1 MTTGQIIDF
10 SSGQV
15 TNNASV
21 TNQTSYQYKRFAA
34 SGNVDTIQLN
44 LTDNTLSNMDFQTQL
59 DCLNKMKDTATE
71 PSGYMNTG
79 RILSSIS
86 NETLPLD
93 HSFQHNHQDINSEIT
108 QLDNDEVEERDVP
121 HDAGCIDVTDE
132 QDKMCKIFSIMAFT
146 HSDEACMDLFHIL
159 KTSNVPLVMFDRIV
173 RWLKRHECNIASHGT
188 SGLLSRNNF
197 IESMNKKMYI
207 NSASIMKPK
216 LHQTLLSSGRTS
228 NVVIF
233 Q

>member
-1 MTTGQIIDF
+1 MTTGQIIDL

-21 TNQTSYQYKRFAA
+21 PNQTSYQYKRFAA
-34 SGNVDTIQLN
+34 SGIVDTIQLN

-86 NETLPLD
+86 NETLPLN

-121 HDAGCIDVTDE
+121 H
-132 QDKMCKIFSIMAFT
+132 
-146 HSDEACMDLFHIL
+146 HH
-159 KTSNVPLVMFDRIV
+159 
-173 RWLKRHECNIASHGT
+173 
-188 SGLLSRNNF
+188 
-197 IESMNKKMYI
+197 
-207 NSASIMKPK
+207 
-216 LHQTLLSSGRTS
+216 
-228 NVVIF
+228 NVVYHGIDPVLWILDLLM
-233 Q
+233 

>member
-1 MTTGQIIDF
+1 MIGHFD
-10 SSGQV
+10 V
-15 TNNASV
+15 YYLYASV

-44 LTDNTLSNMDFQTQL
+44 IIDNTLSNMDFQTQL

-121 HDAGCIDVTDE
+121 HDAGCIDVTEE
-132 QDKMCKIFSIMAFT
+132 QDKMSKRFSKITFT
-146 HSDEACMDLFHIL
+146 HSDEAYMDLFHIV
-159 KTSNVPLVMFDRIV
+159 KTSNVPL
-173 RWLKRHECNIASHGT
+173 E
-188 SGLLSRNNF
+188 
-197 IESMNKKMYI
+197 
-207 NSASIMKPK
+207 NSKTVKNA
-216 LHQTLLSSGRTS
+216 
-228 NVVIF
+228 
-233 Q
+233 